1 MPVPISNFRLNDLLI
16 DIGRSL
22 VQYAGESWPWAP
34 VEEADEQAVVERIVA
49 AQRESAHRIAELLAA
64 RGHRIDPGTYPTEY
78 TSLHYEALDY
88 LLDLMLLDQQDIA
101 AACESLAAEAHGD
114 PEAGPLLAEVCAGE
128 KRHLDELRALVARR
142 RTRQPAGA

>member
-1 MPVPISNFRLNDLLI
+1 MPVPVSNFRLNDLLI

-34 VEEADEQAVVERIVA
+34 REEADEQAVVERIVA

-78 TSLHYEALDY
+78 TSLHYVALDY
-88 LLDLMLLDQQDIA
+88 LLGLMVRDQQDIVA
-101 AACESLAAEAHGD
+101 ECEALAPQARDD
-114 PEAGPLLAEVCAGE
+114 PEAAPLLAEIARSE
-128 KRHLDELRALVARR
+128 RRHPEELQSLLSRR
-142 RTRQPAGA
+142 SARQPA